1 MNIIEHLAKKYFY
14 KEIYRTILIIV
25 ISCLL
30 SLLKINVISL
40 LTANIIKSIQQNNI
54 KNVFENYKYFV
65 IVSVIFI
72 GLYITYKSIQNK
84 LLIKMRLWIKNQI
97 IENILKKNNEDL
109 SNENFTKLNIPI
121 QRVSSLLFFMFN
133 NFISTLIPNLSI
145 IFVVFIYFMYNNLK
159 FSIIFLFANI
169 IIILFTYY
177 SIKTMVPEQIKCED
191 NLYNVESNIT
201 EILNNFDKII
211 FRGYF
216 KNESDNL
223 RKNIDNVLNVHYNY
237 YDTLLKYNIVINI
250 LVFGSIFILVF
261 YLINMYIN
269 KKIDITIF
277 IAFFTILLL
286 YRDTI
291 LGSIQQIPEYI
302 DFRGRYEYLS
312 NIFSS
317 IKNYDITEKEQNN
330 KINFDNIRIDNL
342 SFKYSKSKIIN
353 NLNLSFELK
362 DIVGLTGLSGIGK
375 STLSKLIIKMYN
387 YEGNIFID
395 NINVKNIET
404 NYLRSNI
411 IYVSQDSKLFDKNI
425 YENLFYGCNSKI
437 NMNKFDEIMKF
448 QSINNLLSNLN
459 FNNKVGFSGE
469 NLSGG
474 QRKII
479 NIINGLLIDSKIL
492 ILDEPTNGLDKELK
506 EDVIELIK
514 YFKKYI
520 KCIIIISHDK
530 DIYPIVDHKIR
541 L

>member
-1 MNIIEHLAKKYFY
+1 MNIIDHLAKKYFF
-14 KEIYRTILIIV
+14 KEIFRTSLIII

-40 LTANIIKSIQQNNI
+40 LTANIIKSIQQNNM
-54 KNVFENYKYFV
+54 KNVFQNYKYFI
-65 IVSVIFI
+65 IVSLIFI
-72 GLYITYKSIQNK
+72 ALYITYRSIQNK
-84 LLIKMRLWIKNQI
+84 LLIKLRLWIKNEI
-97 IENILKKNNEDL
+97 IKSILRKNNEDL
-109 SNENFTKLNIPI
+109 SNENFSKLNIPI
-121 QRVSSLLFFMFN
+121 QKVSSLLFFMFN

-159 FSIIFLFANI
+159 FSLIFLVANI

-177 SIKTMVPEQIKCED
+177 SIKKMVPHQVNCED
-191 NLYNVESNIT
+191 NLYKVESNIT

-223 RKNIDNVLNVHYNY
+223 MKNIDNVLDIHYNY
-237 YDTLLKYNIVINI
+237 YDMLLKYNIVINI

-261 YLINMYIN
+261 YLIKMYID

-302 DFRGRYEYLS
+302 DFRGRYNYLS

-317 IKNYDITEKEQNN
+317 IKKHDIIEKEQNN
-330 KINFDNIRIDNL
+330 KIIFDTIRIENL
-342 SFKYSKSKIIN
+342 SFKYSKLKIIN
-353 NLNLSFELK
+353 NLNLTIELNN
-362 DIVGLTGLSGIGK
+362 IVGLTGLSGMGK
-375 STLSKLIIKMYN
+375 STLSKLIIKMYKH
-387 YEGNIFID
+387 EGNIFID
-395 NINVKNIET
+395 NINIKNIET
-404 NYLRSNI
+404 NYLRNNI
-411 IYVSQDSKLFDKNI
+411 IYVSQESNLFDKNI
-425 YENLFYGCNSKI
+425 YENLFYGCNSKDSI
-437 NMNKFDEIMKF
+437 NKFNEIMKF
-448 QSINNLLSNLN
+448 ENIKKLLSNLN
-459 FNNKVGFSGE
+459 FNNKVGFAGE
-469 NLSGG
+469 NISGG

-479 NIINGLLIDSKIL
+479 NVINGLLMESKIL

-506 EDVIELIK
+506 EDLIKVIK

-530 DIYPIVDHKIR
+530 DIYPIFDRKIT